1 MNTDYRN
8 KKLIVF
14 DLDGTLAPSK
24 SPMSENVSSLLCR
37 LLQEKQVAVIGGGSL
52 TQFQNQFLG
61 SLVCPTDRLPNLYL
75 FPTSGTSFYRY
86 QNNEWHCVYK
96 ETLSPIE
103 REQIITSLQAA
114 FKESGI
120 AAPDQIW
127 GEQIEDRG
135 SQIAFSYFGQE
146 APLDVKKTWDPDA
159 GLRSKVIEIF
169 HRLAPD
175 FAVHA
180 GGTTTIDI
188 TKPGIDKA
196 YGVDKMTEYLG
207 IPKRD
212 MLFIG
217 DAIFPGGNDYPV
229 KAEGVDSIRT
239 TGPEETAK
247 IIQSL
252 LT

>member
-24 SPMSENVSSLLCR
+24 SPMSKEVSGLLCR

-61 SLVCPTDRLPNLYL
+61 SLVCQTDQLSSLYL

-86 QNNEWHCVYK
+86 QNNNWQSVYN
-96 ETLSPIE
+96 ETLSPAE

-114 FKESGI
+114 LKESGI
-120 AAPDQIW
+120 KAPDQIW

-135 SQIAFSYFGQE
+135 SQIAFSYFGQL

-159 GLRSKVIEIF
+159 TLRSKVIEIF

-180 GGTTTIDI
+180 GGTTTIDV

-196 YGVDKMTEYLG
+196 YGITKMTEYLH
-207 IPKRD
+207 IPEAE

-229 KAEGVDSIRT
+229 KAEGIDSIRT
-239 TGPEETAK
+239 AGPEETAE

-252 LT
+252 LE